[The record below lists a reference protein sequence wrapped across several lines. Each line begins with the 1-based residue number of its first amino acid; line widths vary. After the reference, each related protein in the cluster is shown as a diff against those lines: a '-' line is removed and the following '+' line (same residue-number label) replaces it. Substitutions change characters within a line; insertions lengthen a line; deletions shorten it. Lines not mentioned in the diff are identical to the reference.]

1 LIILRFL
8 NSLITR
14 YFTFWIIGFSIFTYL
29 YPDPFR
35 KLIYLI
41 PVALGVIMFGMGTTL
56 SGQDFKRV
64 LLRPLDVAVG
74 FFLQYGFMPL
84 AGFVLSNIFGLK
96 PLLAAGVVLVG
107 SCPGGTASNVITFL
121 ARGDVALSVTLTSVS
136 TIMSPVL
143 TPLLTYIYA
152 GQWIDVPAF
161 KLFITATKIIILPI
175 ALGLGMKALYGEKVM
190 RAVEFL
196 PLVSS
201 AVIIFIVGVIVAANA
216 ESISGVGLRTGLVV
230 IIHNV
235 LGLAVGFGLARL
247 VGMNMKKA
255 KAVSIEVGMQ
265 NSGLGVALAGAY
277 FGALAALPAAMFS
290 VWHNISGSALA
301 WWWSRQEEKVL

>member
-1 LIILRFL
+1 VIILRFL
-8 NSLITR
+8 NILITN
-14 YFTFWIIGFSIFTYL
+14 YFTFWIIGFSISTYL

-41 PVALGVIMFGMGTTL
+41 TPALGVIMFGMGITL

-74 FFLQYGFMPL
+74 FCLQYGFMPL

-143 TPLLTYIYA
+143 TPLFTYIYA
-152 GQWIDVPAF
+152 GQWIDVPAY
-161 KLFITATKIIILPI
+161 KLFITTIKIIILPI
-175 ALGLGMKALYGEKVM
+175 ALGLGIKTLYREKVM
-190 RAVEFL
+190 FAVEFL
-196 PLVSS
+196 PLLSS
-201 AVIIFIVGVIVAANA
+201 VAIIFIVGVIVAANA

-247 VGMNMKKA
+247 AGMNMKKA

-277 FGALAALPAAMFS
+277 FGALAALPAAIFS

-301 WWWSRQEEKVL
+301 WWWSRQEEKIS

>member
-1 LIILRFL
+1 VIILRFL

-14 YFTFWIIGFSIFTYL
+14 YFTLWIIGFSIFTYL

-56 SGQDFKRV
+56 SGQDFRRV

-143 TPLLTYIYA
+143 TPLFTYIYA

-175 ALGLGMKALYGEKVM
+175 ALGLGIKALYGEKVM

-196 PLVSS
+196 PLLSS
-201 AVIIFIVGVIVAANA
+201 AAIIFIVGVIVAANA

-301 WWWSRQEEKVL
+301 WWWSRQEEKVS

>member
-1 LIILRFL
+1 MIILRIL
-8 NSLITR
+8 NILVTN
-14 YFTFWIIGFSIFTYL
+14 YFTFWIIGFSLFTYV

-35 KLIYLI
+35 RLIYLI
-41 PVALGVIMFGMGTTL
+41 PLALGVIMFGMGMTL
-56 SGQDFKRV
+56 SGRDFKRV
-64 LLRPLDVAVG
+64 LLSPRDVVVG
-74 FFLQYGFMPL
+74 FFLQYGFMPF

-136 TIMSPVL
+136 TIMSPIL
-143 TPLLTYIYA
+143 TPLFTYIYA

-161 KLFITATKIIILPI
+161 KLFVTATKIIILPI
-175 ALGLGMKALYGEKVM
+175 ALGLGIKSLYREKVM
-190 RAVEFL
+190 FAVEFL
-196 PLVSS
+196 PLLSS
-201 AVIIFIVGVIVAANA
+201 AAIIFIVGVIVAANA

-235 LGLAVGFGLARL
+235 LGLAVGFGLARF
-247 VGMNMKKA
+247 VGMNMKRA

-277 FGALAALPAAMFS
+277 FGPLAALPAAMFS

-301 WWWSRQEEKVL
+301 WWWSRREAKTS

>member
-1 LIILRFL
+1 VIILRFL
-8 NSLITR
+8 NILITN
-14 YFTFWIIGFSIFTYL
+14 YFTFWIIGFSISTYL

-41 PVALGVIMFGMGTTL
+41 TPALGVIMFGMGITL

-74 FFLQYGFMPL
+74 FCLQYGFMPL

-143 TPLLTYIYA
+143 TPLFTYIYA
-152 GQWIDVPAF
+152 GQWIDVPAY
-161 KLFITATKIIILPI
+161 KLFITTIKIIIIPI
-175 ALGLGMKALYGEKVM
+175 ALGLGIKTLYREKVM
-190 RAVEFL
+190 FAVEFL
-196 PLVSS
+196 PLLSS
-201 AVIIFIVGVIVAANA
+201 VAIIFIVGVIVAANA

-247 VGMNMKKA
+247 AGMNMKKA

-277 FGALAALPAAMFS
+277 FGALAALPAAIFS

-301 WWWSRQEEKVL
+301 WWWSRQEEKIS

>member
-1 LIILRFL
+1 MIILRFL

-255 KAVSIEVGMQ
+255 KAVSIEVGIRIQ
-265 NSGLGVALAGAY
+265 G
-277 FGALAALPAAMFS
+277 
-290 VWHNISGSALA
+290 
-301 WWWSRQEEKVL
+301 

>member
-1 LIILRFL
+1 VTILRFL
-8 NSLITR
+8 NILVTN
-14 YFTFWIIGFSIFTYL
+14 YFTFWIIGFSLFTYV
-29 YPDPFR
+29 YPDPFKR
-35 KLIYLI
+35 LIYLI
-41 PVALGVIMFGMGTTL
+41 PFALGVIMFGMGITL
-56 SGQDFKRV
+56 SGRDFKRV

-74 FFLQYGFMPL
+74 FFLQYGFMPF

-136 TIMSPVL
+136 TIMSPIL
-143 TPLLTYIYA
+143 TPLFTYIYA

-175 ALGLGMKALYGEKVM
+175 ALGLGIKSLYREKVVP
-190 RAVEFL
+190 AVEFL
-196 PLVSS
+196 PLLSS
-201 AVIIFIVGVIVAANA
+201 AAIIFIVGVIVAANA
-216 ESISGVGLRTGLVV
+216 ESIAGVGLKTGLVV

-235 LGLAVGFGLARL
+235 LGLALGFGLARFM
-247 VGMNMKKA
+247 GMNMKRA

-277 FGALAALPAAMFS
+277 FGPLAALPAAMFS
-290 VWHNISGSALA
+290 VWHNISGSTLA
-301 WWWSRQEEKVL
+301 WWWSRR